1 VTDTAVRALPAPAID
16 PADVRAVLP
25 ALTLEQATLAAQ
37 LATVAVEAALYPN
50 PIPSPT
56 PQPVYAVLLQASVR
70 FGSAILQ
77 GSVLPV
83 VSESLG
89 SYSYRLATP
98 ATLASGF
105 GLTAAELEALEPW
118 TVGRGG
124 VYDLDVSGGAVAW
137 PVDAWQ
143 RNYDNVLAAA
153 DAGRGVPV
161 AGTEADA

>member
-16 PADVRAVLP
+16 PADVQAVLP
-25 ALTLEQATLAAQ
+25 ALTTEQATLAAQ

-50 PIPSPT
+50 TIPSPT

-118 TVGRGG
+118 TAGRSGA
-124 VYDLDVSGGAVAW
+124 YDLSVAGTAPQW
-137 PVDAWQ
+137 PVDWWQ
-143 RNYDNVLAAA
+143 RNYDHLEGAPSGDDTA
-153 DAGRGVPV
+153 PIP
-161 AGTEADA
+161 